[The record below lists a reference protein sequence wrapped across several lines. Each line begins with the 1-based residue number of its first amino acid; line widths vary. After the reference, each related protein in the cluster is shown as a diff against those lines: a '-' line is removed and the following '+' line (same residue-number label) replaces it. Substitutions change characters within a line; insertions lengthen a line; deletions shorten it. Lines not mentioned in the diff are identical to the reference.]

1 MGGVGR
7 QNIASDLID
16 LGLRNYGEYKVGMTL
31 NMYSNNELHVYT
43 KKR

>member
-16 LGLRNYGEYKVGMTL
+16 LGLRNYGEYQVGTTL
-31 NMYSNNELHVYT
+31 NMYSNNVLHVYT
-43 KKR
+43 KQR